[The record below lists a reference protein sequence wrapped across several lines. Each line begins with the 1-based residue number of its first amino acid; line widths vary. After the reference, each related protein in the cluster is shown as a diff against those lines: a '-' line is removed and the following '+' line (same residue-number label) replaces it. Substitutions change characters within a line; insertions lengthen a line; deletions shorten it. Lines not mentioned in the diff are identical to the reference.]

1 MFNTMNTIEIKS
13 LPVKKVIRDIAKAL
27 DIDYKNNCGE
37 YTLTLPPQVGSGWIT
52 GIDTKGG
59 LGVLL
64 YDCTF
69 KEETRLQFS
78 INDVHPLKF
87 LYLLSGSIEHYFEN
101 DENNVHEIE
110 EYQTSI
116 VGSHLDKGHILL
128 FRANTHTRLHSLEID
143 RKRFSKKMKCE
154 LKNLTGKIKSLFE
167 DVKAENHFY
176 FKDHFSLELAELF
189 KKMYEFEKMDYL
201 RKIYLEGM
209 AYQILIKQIVL
220 YLDSE
225 KEEHERNILR
235 TTEVEQVR
243 KAVLYIEAN
252 ITDTPNIEEI
262 GREVGLNQNKLQ
274 QGFKILYN
282 NTVNRYIHKMRLEMA
297 RYLLLRT
304 EYSISEIAERIGLN
318 SKSYFSKIF
327 RESYNIS
334 PSEYREKN
342 KSSRIKGESKEE
354 NNSAV

>member
-1 MFNTMNTIEIKS
+1 MNTIEIKS
-13 LPVKKVIRDIAKAL
+13 LPVKKVIRDIAEAL
-27 DIDYKNNCGE
+27 GVDYKNNCGE
-37 YTLTLPPQVGSGWIT
+37 YTVTVPPQAGSGCIT
-52 GIDTKGG
+52 GIDTEGG

-101 DENNVHEIE
+101 DENDVHEIE

-116 VGSHLDKGHILL
+116 VASQLDNGHILL
-128 FRANTHTRLHSLEID
+128 FRADTHTRLHSLEID
-143 RKRFSKKMKCE
+143 RKRFSKKMECDLQKME
-154 LKNLTGKIKSLFE
+154 GAIKSLFE

-189 KKMYEFEKMDYL
+189 KEMYDFEKIDFL
-201 RKIYLEGM
+201 RKLYLEGM

-225 KEEHERNILR
+225 KEEQERSILR

-252 ITDTPNIEEI
+252 ITDTPDIEEI
-262 GREVGLNQNKLQ
+262 GREVGLNENKLQ
-274 QGFKILYN
+274 QGFKILYH
-282 NTVNRYIHKMRLEMA
+282 NTVNKHIHKMRLEMA
-297 RYLLLRT
+297 RHLLLRT
-304 EYSISEIAERIGLN
+304 EYSISEIADRIGLN
-318 SKSYFSKIF
+318 SKSYFSRIF

-334 PSEYREKN
+334 PSEYRQKN
-342 KSSRIKGESKEE
+342 RSPGNKGESKEE
-354 NNSAV
+354 NNTAV